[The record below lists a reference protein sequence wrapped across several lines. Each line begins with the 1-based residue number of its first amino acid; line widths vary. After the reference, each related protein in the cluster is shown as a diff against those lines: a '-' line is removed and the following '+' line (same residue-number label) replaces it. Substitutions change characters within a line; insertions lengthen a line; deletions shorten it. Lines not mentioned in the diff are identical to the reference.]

1 MADEIEGA
9 NILAEALKA
18 QGVEYIFGIV
28 GIPVI
33 EVAYAAQAH
42 GIKYIGM
49 RNEQAASYAASAIGY
64 LTGRPAVCLV
74 VSGPG
79 LIHALAGM
87 SNAQVNCWPMIVI
100 GGSSEQHQEGMGA
113 FQEYPQVEL
122 CKPYCK
128 YSARPSKVERIP
140 FYIEK
145 AVRHSIYGRPG
156 VSYIDLAGDMVTQK
170 VRVADL
176 SPNVK
181 CPDPPITLAD
191 PDKVKDAIDVIQYA
205 EKPLVIVGKGAAYAR
220 AEKSVKRFVESTRL
234 PFLPTPMGKGVLPDD
249 HELCVSPARSKALQE
264 ADVIVLLGARLNW
277 ILHFGLPPRF
287 NPKVK
292 VIQVDICAE
301 EMNNNVKNSVSLVGD
316 LDAIVKQLNEQLDK
330 IPGQFHF
337 NPKSPWWKTLNNK
350 VQQNQ
355 RTVQAM
361 MDDKS
366 EPLNYYAAYSEVQ
379 KFLPK
384 DCIIISEGANTMDI
398 SRTMVPNYL
407 PRHRLDAGSFGTMG
421 VGLGFAVAAGIWCKD
436 HAPGKR
442 VISIQGDSA
451 FGFSGMEIETICRYK
466 LPVTLMIIN
475 NGGIY
480 AGVPEDVWK
489 SMQAEDLTLMSPPT
503 ALMAAARYEKMIE
516 AFGGR
521 GYCARTTDEINKY
534 LTEVT
539 KDPERVALVNI
550 LISAMSS
557 RKTQDFD
564 WLTKSKIPHYWPLTA
579 AAVLR
584 QLQTAAVVPDQLQT
598 AVLCGYYSGDPY
610 TVSLSQNERNVPA
623 PFCSRQRT
631 GPSVHQTAIQTP
643 GIRHFWG
650 GDLVGAQEIK
660 RTSGSP
666 DRNDAQRETQNLG
679 PQAEQ
684 TGPLQSHTLAD
695 LRVGKRSHDAEQCP
709 CCLES
714 SQYRLRESLRHGHV
728 EEREPQTGQ
737 SHLVLEGRHL
747 LVDPQNQVVLHEHRH
762 KVPGPDQ
769 HGPVLYPQPGHHLP
783 RQHGGQ
789 DLGLKYSVIWLPPP
803 EEVRQMCS
811 PCPKRNR
818 RRRRQLPHMPPPT
831 DSVSPRKCEQLK
843 EKAYLG
849 MLIRHTK
856 NFVTQIYPG
865 IQSVQSIFARH
876 KSITRPM
883 AESQTPDKGSPKAED
898 GEEKRPQFGGRF
910 LTNPED
916 VFQHNA
922 WDNVEWDEEQEKSA
936 KQKTQE
942 QMNSALPSEK
952 QEEYEDLADE
962 YWNKFYQIHQNRF
975 FKDRHWLFTEFPELG
990 PEEKPQD
997 DLESVRDVPEFP
1009 GHKAKRRILEVGCG
1023 VGNTVFPILQ
1033 TNNDP
1038 DLMVYCCDFSSTA
1051 VQLVKE
1057 HPDYNPSTCH
1067 AFVCDITDESA
1078 EIPFPDQSL
1087 DAVILIFVL
1096 SAINPEKMQ
1105 YVLNRL
1111 AQLLKPGGKILF
1123 RDYGRYDLAQLRFKK
1138 GHCLSE
1144 NFYVRGDGTRVYFFT
1159 QEELREMMTK
1169 AGLTEEQ
1176 NHIDRRLQVNRG
1188 RQLKMYRV
1196 WIQCKYRK

>member
-1 MADEIEGA
+1 MADEIDGA
-9 NILAEALKA
+9 SVLAQALKA
-18 QGVEYIFGIV
+18 QGVEYMFGIV

-64 LTGRPAVCLV
+64 MTGRPAVCLV

-87 SNAQVNCWPMIVI
+87 SNAQVNCWPMIIV

-122 CKPYCK
+122 CRPYCK

-176 SPNVK
+176 SPYVK
-181 CPDPPITLAD
+181 CPDPPKTLTD
-191 PDKVKDAIDVIQYA
+191 PDKIKEAIDLIQYA
-205 EKPLVIVGKGAAYAR
+205 EKPLVIIGKGAAYAK
-220 AEKSVKRFVESTRL
+220 AENSVRQFIESTRL

-249 HELCVSPARSKALQE
+249 HDLGVAPARSKALQE
-264 ADVIVLLGARLNW
+264 ADVILLLGARLNW

-287 NPKVK
+287 NPNVK

-301 EMNNNVKNSVSLVGD
+301 EMNNNVQNAVSLVGD
-316 LDAIVKQLNEQLDK
+316 IDAVVTQMNEQLSK
-330 IPGQFHF
+330 IPGQFYF

-355 RTVQAM
+355 KAVQAM

-366 EPLNYYAAYSEVQ
+366 EPLNYYATYCEIQ
-379 KFLPK
+379 KFLPR
-384 DCIIISEGANTMDI
+384 DCVIVSEGANTMDI

-407 PRHRLDAGSFGTMG
+407 PRHRLDAGTFGTMG
-421 VGLGFAVAAGIWCKD
+421 VGLGFAVAAGIWCRD

-480 AGVPEDVWK
+480 TGLPEDVWK
-489 SMQAEDLTLMSPPT
+489 SMQEEDLTLMSPPT
-503 ALMAAARYEKMIE
+503 ALIAAARYEKMIE

-521 GYCARTTDEINKY
+521 GYVAKTTDEINKY

-539 KDPERVALVNI
+539 KDPERVALINI
-550 LISAMSS
+550 LISPMSM
-557 RKTQDFD
+557 RKQQDFD
-564 WLTKSKIPHYWPLTA
+564 WLTKSKICIVYPISHKSCKQQCCSSGGKSMNCRKLKGIWGQANEEKPHSKGPHTVPLKVMLIKLRK
-579 AAVLR
+579 VLR
-584 QLQTAAVVPDQLQT
+584 SRRYRCSCKILFRDIFVSPLMAD
-598 AVLCGYYSGDPY
+598 
-610 TVSLSQNERNVPA
+610 SLSENA
-623 PFCSRQRT
+623 PGS
-631 GPSVHQTAIQTP
+631 SV
-643 GIRHFWG
+643 
-650 GDLVGAQEIK
+650 
-660 RTSGSP
+660 
-666 DRNDAQRETQNLG
+666 RE
-679 PQAEQ
+679 
-684 TGPLQSHTLAD
+684 
-695 LRVGKRSHDAEQCP
+695 K
-709 CCLES
+709 
-714 SQYRLRESLRHGHV
+714 
-728 EEREPQTGQ
+728 EE
-737 SHLVLEGRHL
+737 
-747 LVDPQNQVVLHEHRH
+747 D
-762 KVPGPDQ
+762 
-769 HGPVLYPQPGHHLP
+769 
-783 RQHGGQ
+783 
-789 DLGLKYSVIWLPPP
+789 
-803 EEVRQMCS
+803 
-811 PCPKRNR
+811 
-818 RRRRQLPHMPPPT
+818 
-831 DSVSPRKCEQLK
+831 
-843 EKAYLG
+843 
-849 MLIRHTK
+849 
-856 NFVTQIYPG
+856 
-865 IQSVQSIFARH
+865 
-876 KSITRPM
+876 
-883 AESQTPDKGSPKAED
+883 
-898 GEEKRPQFGGRF
+898 KRPQFGGRF

-922 WDNVEWDEEQEKSA
+922 WDNVEWDEEQETNA
-936 KQKTQE
+936 RQKTRE
-942 QMNSALPSEK
+942 QLQSSLPPEK

-990 PEEKPQD
+990 PDGNKND
-997 DLESVRDVPEFP
+997 DVESAAAGKEFP

-1051 VQLVKE
+1051 VDLVKE
-1057 HPDYNPSTCH
+1057 HPDYKPDTCH
-1067 AFVCDITDESA
+1067 AFVCDITDEKA

-1087 DAVILIFVL
+1087 DIVILIFVL
-1096 SAINPEKMQ
+1096 SAIQPEKMQ

-1111 AQLLKPGGKILF
+1111 AQFLKPGGRILL
-1123 RDYGRYDLAQLRFKK
+1123 RDYGRYDMAQLRFKK

-1159 QEELREMMTK
+1159 QEELRDMMTR

-1176 NHIDRRLQVNRG
+1176 NHTDRRLQVNRG